1 MSGGSLE
8 YSSSKINN
16 IIEQILHYQ
25 ESASDRESVDL
36 VKDRVRLLLNDLKR
50 IENNLYLLEW
60 YWSSDIGIE
69 KVRDEWRLYD

>member
-8 YSSSKINN
+8 YSSFKINN

-25 ESASDRESVDL
+25 ENASDKEKVDN
-36 VKDRVRLLLNDLKR
+36 VKDRVRLLLNDLSR

-60 YWSSDIGIE
+60 YWSADISIE
-69 KVRDEWRLYD
+69 QVREEWRLYD